1 MQIKIDNH
9 GIIWI
14 VDGSINESVGQL
26 AQVGRDYIFN
36 PSNIGRRDF
45 GLTAKTFP
53 SGEDV
58 APRCLQWL
66 IGYELKCDSITYN
79 DGSCWITK
87 VRFVCEP
94 RKLEDVRTHSW
105 GVMEPVQQQIENF
118 VRESKAEVRRLN
130 SSINTVMR

>member
-14 VDGSINESVGQL
+14 VEGSINEPVGQL

-53 SGEDV
+53 EKENV
-58 APRCLQWL
+58 AERCLQWL
-66 IGYELKCDSITYN
+66 VSYELKCDSITYK
-79 DGSCWITK
+79 DDSGWVTK
-87 VRFVCEP
+87 ARFLCEP
-94 RKLEDVRTHSW
+94 RKLEELRIHKW

-118 VRESKAEVRRLN
+118 VRESKAEVRKLN